1 MLVLHRGELV
11 LERYWSGFTADAT
24 FNSMSMSKTIVSL
37 LIGVA
42 IAEGDIESEL
52 EPVANYI
59 SQWSDDER
67 SKITIQ
73 DLLYMQSG

>member
-11 LERYWSGFTADAT
+11 LERYWSGFTADST

-73 DLLYMQSG
+73 DLLYMQS